1 MPQSRRVAAFCV
13 VWIVRALS
21 SCRDL
26 SRFFFIDCQECIFF
40 HVSRSMT
47 LRVTLFWII
56 SCLSLIASTPV
67 NFEKNETLVLLGDTF
82 FERDYR
88 QAHLETALTLATAG
102 KKLRIRNLGW
112 SGDTPRCE
120 SRSYFGPP
128 AEGFERLR
136 KQLAEIKP
144 TTVICCYG
152 AVDSFQGEAGV
163 VPFIASYERLIEM
176 IASSCAAKVILM
188 TPPAVSRD
196 AKRFPALSAH
206 GAELERY
213 ATAIQRLA
221 DTKSLGFADLLGQMK
236 QRDWQTINGVTFTD
250 DDYSVVAP
258 LFVKS
263 LGLSLPNGNKH
274 PSLRETIVAKNHLFF
289 QRWRPQNEIYLFG
302 SRKHEQG
309 RNGAEIPQF
318 DPLIAEKEQLIFG
331 TFPHP

>member
-1 MPQSRRVAAFCV
+1 M
-13 VWIVRALS
+13 
-21 SCRDL
+21 
-26 SRFFFIDCQECIFF
+26 IFRIF
-40 HVSRSMT
+40 QLWAM
-47 LRVTLFWII
+47 
-56 SCLSLIASTPV
+56 SCLCLIAAPLI
-67 NFEKNETLVLLGDTF
+67 NFEKNETVVLVGDTF

-88 QAHLETALTLATAG
+88 QAHLETAFTLATAG
-102 KKLRIRNLGW
+102 KNLRVRNLGW

-152 AVDSFQGEAGV
+152 AVDAFQGETGV
-163 VPFIASYERLIEM
+163 QPFIASYIKLLEM
-176 IASSCAAKVILM
+176 IHSTTGAKIALM

-196 AKRFPALSAH
+196 SKRFPSLAGHQS
-206 GAELERY
+206 ERQRY
-213 ATAIQRLA
+213 SEAIQKLA
-221 DTKSLGFADLLGQMK
+221 TEKSLPVADLYSLMK
-236 QRDWQTINGVTFTD
+236 ERDWQTVNGVTFTD
-250 DDYSVVAP
+250 EDYVAIAP
-258 LFVKS
+258 LFVRS
-263 LGLSLPNGNKH
+263 LGLTIPSAGKH
-274 PSLRETIVAKNHLFF
+274 PSLRETIIAKNHLFF

-331 TFPHP
+331 TFPNR

>member
-1 MPQSRRVAAFCV
+1 
-13 VWIVRALS
+13 
-21 SCRDL
+21 
-26 SRFFFIDCQECIFF
+26 
-40 HVSRSMT
+40 
-47 LRVTLFWII
+47 
-56 SCLSLIASTPV
+56 
-67 NFEKNETLVLLGDTF
+67 
-82 FERDYR
+82 
-88 QAHLETALTLATAG
+88 
-102 KKLRIRNLGW
+102 
-112 SGDTPRCE
+112 
-120 SRSYFGPP
+120 
-128 AEGFERLR
+128 
-136 KQLAEIKP
+136 
-144 TTVICCYG
+144 
-152 AVDSFQGEAGV
+152 
-163 VPFIASYERLIEM
+163 
-176 IASSCAAKVILM
+176 M

-213 ATAIQRLA
+213 AAAIQRLA

-250 DDYSVVAP
+250 DDYAVIAP

-263 LGLSLPNGNKH
+263 LGLSLSAGNKH